1 MKNLK
6 RILTKKSGRNNTGK
20 VTVRHQGGRNKR
32 YFREIDFDRRKKEGI
47 VGKVVTIE
55 VEKNKRDKIALISYA
70 DGDKR
75 YIIAPYSLE
84 IGQKVVSGV
93 DASLEI
99 GNSLPLS
106 KIAVGTQIHN
116 IEIMPGKGGQA
127 VKSAGS
133 VATLQGREETKE
145 GWVLVKMPS
154 GEIKRF
160 NPESWAT
167 VGQVGNEEVGNIVVR
182 KAGTNIKRGIRPT
195 VRGVAMNPD
204 SHPHGGGEGRSG
216 VGLKYPKTPWGKKA
230 VGNTRRKKKYSDKMI
245 VSRRKLGSHH

>member
-1 MKNLK
+1 MRKLK
-6 RILTKKSGRNNTGK
+6 RILIKKSGRNNTGK
-20 VTVRHQGGRNKR
+20 VTVRHQGGGNKR
-32 YFREIDFDRRKKEGI
+32 YFREIDFVRRQKDG
-47 VGKVVTIE
+47 VTGKIFSIE
-55 VEKNKRDKIALISYA
+55 VDPNRRAKIALVSYA

-93 DASLEI
+93 DSPLEI

-116 IEIMPGKGGQA
+116 IEIMPGKGAQI

-133 VATLQGREETKE
+133 VATLQGREEN
-145 GWVLVKMPS
+145 WVLVKMPS
-154 GEIKRF
+154 GEIRRF
-160 NPESWAT
+160 NPDCYAT
-167 VGQVGNEEVGNIVVR
+167 VGQVGNEEMGNVVVR

-195 VRGVAMNPD
+195 VRGVAQHPD

-230 VGNTRRKKKYSDKMI
+230 VGNTRRKIKYSDKLI
-245 VSRRKLGSHH
+245 VGRRKLGSHH

>member
-6 RILTKKSGRNNTGK
+6 RILPKKSGRNNTGK

-32 YFREIDFDRRKKEGI
+32 YLREIDFDRRNKEGI
-47 VGKVVTIE
+47 FGKVISIE
-55 VEKNKRDKIALISYA
+55 VDPNRRAQIALVSYA

-75 YIIAPYSLE
+75 YIIAPYSLKL
-84 IGQKVVSGV
+84 GQKVVSGV
-93 DASLEI
+93 DAPLEI
-99 GNSLPLS
+99 GNSMPLA

-116 IEIMPGKGGQA
+116 IEIMPGKGGQI

-160 NPESWAT
+160 NPECYAT
-167 VGQVGNEEVGNIVVR
+167 VGQVGNEEVGNKIVR
-182 KAGTNIKRGIRPT
+182 KAGTNIRRGIRPT
-195 VRGVAMNPD
+195 VRGVAQDPH

-216 VGLKYPKTPWGKKA
+216 VGLKYPKTPWGKPA
-230 VGNTRRKKKYSDKMI
+230 VGNTRSKKKYSDKMI

>member
-1 MKNLK
+1 MKSLK
-6 RILTKKSGRNNTGK
+6 RILSKKSGRNNSGK

-32 YFREIDFDRRKKEGI
+32 YLREIDFDRRGKNGI
-47 VGKVVTIE
+47 VGKVMSIE
-55 VEKNKRDKIALISYA
+55 VDPNRRAKIALVSYA

-84 IGQKVVSGV
+84 LGQKVVSGD
-93 DASLEI
+93 DAPLEI

-116 IEIMPGKGGQA
+116 IEILPGKGGQA

-133 VATLQGREETKE
+133 VATLQGRDETHI
-145 GWVLVKMPS
+145 LVKMPS

-160 NPESWAT
+160 DPECFAT
-167 VGQVGNEEVGNIVVR
+167 VGQVGNEEMGNVIVR
-182 KAGTNIKRGIRPT
+182 KAGTNIRRGIRPT
-195 VRGVAMNPD
+195 VRGVAQHPN

-216 VGLKYPKTPWGKKA
+216 VGLKYPKTPWGKPA